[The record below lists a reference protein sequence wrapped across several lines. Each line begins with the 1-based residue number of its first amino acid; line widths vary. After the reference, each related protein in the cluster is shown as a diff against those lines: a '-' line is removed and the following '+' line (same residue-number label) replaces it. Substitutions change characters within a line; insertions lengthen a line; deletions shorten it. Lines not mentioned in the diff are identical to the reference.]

1 MGGVFIRIPLYA
13 VAGGGPCYYFHLQYL
28 LPHHKMW
35 ESEVTL
41 TKGLGLRLGLLCAAA
56 NFSLRASLTT
66 LRTGLLHFVVNVSIF
81 LIVRDCHY
89 LPCAGTIR
97 PGKHKS
103 SACDVGCWTLILS
116 PRFVGSIWHFP
127 MTDKHTRWEV
137 GWVFS
142 SQEGRGKTGEAHFRT
157 REAGGGRKSR
167 ASNRKERLELEL
179 DWRLSA
185 GIGGLCHGRWIVH
198 RATVHGPHQ
207 RNHL

>member
-116 PRFVGSIWHFP
+116 PRFVGSIWHLP
-127 MTDKHTRWEV
+127 RQTSTQDGKSVGSLAHKKGEERQAKHTFVLARPAV
-137 GWVFS
+137 
-142 SQEGRGKTGEAHFRT
+142 
-157 REAGGGRKSR
+157 GGRAEQAIAKNAWSWSSIGDCLPALG
-167 ASNRKERLELEL
+167 ASAM
-179 DWRLSA
+179 DV
-185 GIGGLCHGRWIVH
+185 G
-198 RATVHGPHQ
+198 
-207 RNHL
+207 